1 MLSILTALALATTPS
16 AGLLLP
22 ERLELQPPVLLAQA
36 EAPAA
41 AQPPS
46 PAPTPAMDFDLLGD
60 APKPTEPA
68 VDQEALKTRRTML
81 KVHQGLGIGLMVL
94 ELATVVMGQVNY
106 RDLYGGG
113 DRTGQFKLTHQVLSY
128 STLGVFVTNE
138 LLALLAPSPLKK
150 TSQGFDRTMVH
161 RIAMFT
167 AAAGMIA
174 NLVMGV
180 VTAYTLPGK
189 DTQRDL
195 AKAHLFVGYG
205 TYAAMAVGASVMIF

>member
-1 MLSILTALALATTPS
+1 
-16 AGLLLP
+16 
-22 ERLELQPPVLLAQA
+22 
-36 EAPAA
+36 
-41 AQPPS
+41 
-46 PAPTPAMDFDLLGD
+46 
-60 APKPTEPA
+60 
-68 VDQEALKTRRTML
+68 ML

-113 DRTGQFKLTHQVLSY
+113 DRSGQFKLTHQTLSY
-128 STLGVFVTNE
+128 ATLEVFVTNE
-138 LLALLAPSPLKK
+138 LLALLAPSPLKR

-189 DTQRDL
+189 DVQRDV